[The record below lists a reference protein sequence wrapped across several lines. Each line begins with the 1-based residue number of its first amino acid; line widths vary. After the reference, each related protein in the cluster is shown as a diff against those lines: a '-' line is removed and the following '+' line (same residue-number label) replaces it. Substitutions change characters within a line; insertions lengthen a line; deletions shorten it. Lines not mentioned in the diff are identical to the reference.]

1 MRREI
6 EETNTSKR
14 IVTRTREGDLE
25 DKHHEERKEGV
36 VPVLVETPQQ
46 DTEKLSLDAYVR
58 VCACVCVCT
67 YVCVRM
73 CVRVSG

>member
-46 DTEKLSLDAYVR
+46 DTEKL
-58 VCACVCVCT
+58 
-67 YVCVRM
+67 
-73 CVRVSG
+73 